1 MSSPAQSFIAR
12 NNPGVLLFP
21 DVAALG
27 ATPRGQKVEPGPHLH
42 PTCTPPITA
51 TPTPLQT
58 QPDPNTTGRLLP
70 RPHAPSGGDHARA
83 TYHVPQATTAYG
95 GEAAVPYA
103 NLIVAGTSCKDFSNL
118 KGRDRKGIE
127 AMGTSGETFI
137 GFVNLLFEQRY
148 PLAVLENLAT
158 AEWEKMRH
166 YITGRLPLDSIKPNK
181 NKKADMPTE
190 LRFEVDKKK
199 GCFIV
204 SEVCE
209 FAGVRLGAHL
219 LGYQLLDAKS
229 ARPAAAMEAVD
240 AKSYSGTSVGLT
252 RMRAAYGF
260 DDHDQYQLIFETP
273 AQYETELSAL
283 DAKEFGVPQTRQRK
297 YMLIWQRDH
306 FAEGTDVAG
315 LWTNLVNFLRCPLKC
330 GVDPL
335 MPPPSHPPRI
345 PLASPSHALT
355 SPSPHPH
362 LTLTHSNTPAHTLA
376 HPRTPSHTL
385 THTHTH
391 RS

>member
-1 MSSPAQSFIAR
+1 M
-12 NNPGVLLFP
+12 
-21 DVAALG
+21 
-27 ATPRGQKVEPGPHLH
+27 
-42 PTCTPPITA
+42 
-51 TPTPLQT
+51 
-58 QPDPNTTGRLLP
+58 
-70 RPHAPSGGDHARA
+70 
-83 TYHVPQATTAYG
+83 
-95 GEAAVPYA
+95 PYA

-181 NKKADMPTE
+181 NKRADVPTE

-199 GCFIV
+199 GCFVV

-209 FAGVRLGAHL
+209 FAGVRLGARL
-219 LGYQLLDAKS
+219 LGYQLLDGKS
-229 ARPAAAMEAVD
+229 GRPGAAMEAVD
-240 AKSYSGTSVGLT
+240 AKSYSGTSVGLE

-260 DDHDQYQLIFETP
+260 DDHDQYQLVFETP
-273 AQYETELSAL
+273 VQYETELSAL

-335 MPPPSHPPRI
+335 IPPRT
-345 PLASPSHALT
+345 PLTRSH
-355 SPSPHPH
+355 SPHPH
-362 LTLTHSNTPAHTLA
+362 LTHLHAPSTRSHTHPH
-376 HPRTPSHTL
+376 TPSHTL
-385 THTHTH
+385 THPHTPLLGSASTPPCS
-391 RS
+391 RTRTPASPTSATPCAGSSAG